1 MEREREACWGC
12 VRASQALLPAPQAGF
27 PKLQQEDCVPLLPV
41 PQTGFPLLNSYCFP

>member
-1 MEREREACWGC
+1 MERERSLLEMCESLPGSPAC
-12 VRASQALLPAPQAGF
+12 PQAGF